1 MFVTVVFKKSERLY
15 KPHKNIQKIVNH
27 QQPLKNLNFGQLDVF
42 TKFFY
47 GQSGCYLWLSKIAP
61 FTRFG
66 AEIEQPP
73 NHHF

>member
-27 QQPLKNLNFGQLDVF
+27 QQPLKKLNFGQLDVF

-47 GQSGCYLWLSKIAP
+47 GRSGCYYGYQKLAP
-61 FTRFG
+61 FARFG
-66 AEIEQPP
+66 AEIEQPL
-73 NHHF
+73 NHSF